1 MQTNQRQPN
10 KQPKNNQQPTNQQ
23 QGQTTQ
29 PTTDENQRK
38 QLQSLAG
45 HFAFL
50 AVFGYFWLRDGK

>member
-1 MQTNQRQPN
+1 MAMQTNQRQPN

-23 QGQTTQ
+23 QGQ
-29 PTTDENQRK
+29 TTDENQRK